1 MSADAPAPAIAPAA
15 VVAAEVPPLA
25 VVSLAVAAPSE
36 GAAAGAAGEALQAA
50 AAPAAAAAAPAAA
63 ATGVVA
69 AVVAAAAAAAAAIRD
84 EPFYWERQAR
94 GDGGGAAAA
103 AGDAADAEVQI
114 VTVVRDNVRWWALQ
128 LFTGIEYMGEV
139 FAEFLGMT
147 GSRYDWALE
156 AAEQMRVRA
165 PPGRAREAAAA
176 SLTAVSFAAPERP
189 SWRRAHSSA
198 LSSPL
203 PHRPRT
209 RVADGGGRA
218 GPARGAARAV
228 GGDCA
233 AGGGGGQGAG
243 CRRHWHNCRWHCCWH
258 RGSTSV
264 TGRRLILA

>member
-1 MSADAPAPAIAPAA
+1 MSADAPAPASAPAA
-15 VVAAEVPPLA
+15 VVAAEAPPLA

-128 LFTGIEYMGEV
+128 LFTGVEYVGEV

-156 AAEQMRVRA
+156 AAEQIRVR
-165 PPGRAREAAAA
+165 
-176 SLTAVSFAAPERP
+176 
-189 SWRRAHSSA
+189 
-198 LSSPL
+198 
-203 PHRPRT
+203 
-209 RVADGGGRA
+209 GGRE
-218 GPARGAARAV
+218 GRAARAAFARTRTRHRRPLPASRPRR
-228 GGDCA
+228 A
-233 AGGGGGQGAG
+233 ARGGGA
-243 CRRHWHNCRWHCCWH
+243 RP
-258 RGSTSV
+258 V
-264 TGRRLILA
+264 GRAARALG